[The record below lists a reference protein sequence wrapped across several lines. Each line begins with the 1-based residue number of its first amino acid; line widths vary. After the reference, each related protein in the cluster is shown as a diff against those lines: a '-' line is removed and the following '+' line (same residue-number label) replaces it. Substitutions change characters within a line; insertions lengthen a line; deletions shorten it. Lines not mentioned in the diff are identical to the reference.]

1 MKLQSLILAIISVS
15 IIVFNNLHQIL
26 TALVQP
32 KTNSLLV
39 TGFIMIILGTAVYF
53 NYNRKKLKKG
63 I

>member
-1 MKLQSLILAIISVS
+1 MKLQWLILAIILVL
-15 IIVFNNLHQIL
+15 IIFNNLHQIL

-32 KTNSLLV
+32 KINALFI
-39 TGFIMIILGTAVYF
+39 TGFVMIVLGATVYF